1 MFIYRPTR
9 KKPNALSLTSEHKQ
23 DIEQMM
29 ARGYTIYNMAKVIN
43 RSESLVR
50 KYIRTLAALP
60 DKIITWNESLVVP
73 FIKPRR

>member
-50 KYIRTLAALP
+50 KYIT
-60 DKIITWNESLVVP
+60 DSLVM
-73 FIKPRR
+73 KAESAAEGER